1 MRLSH
6 FPDFSN
12 FVRAKPERRGLDV
25 IGRREVRE
33 SGGAGR
39 KGTPQG
45 LLTSRRTEGQ
55 GGWRQALQANGEAV
69 SVSERD
75 GEKVPDGEAP
85 TTHL

>member
-12 FVRAKPERRGLDV
+12 FVRAKPERRGVDV
-25 IGRREVRE
+25 IGRRDVRE

-55 GGWRQALQANGEAV
+55 GGWRQALQANREVV

-75 GEKVPDGEAP
+75 GEKAPDGEAP
-85 TTHL
+85 ATHL